1 LKNNQYK
8 QMAAN
13 NNFRLNEAQMLLL
26 QLFQHRQQMTPEE
39 LESLK
44 DTLVGHLS
52 QELDQEV
59 ALVMQEKG
67 VTAADIAT
75 KTAAINQHR
84 TSYLK
89 KTRLEK

>member
-1 LKNNQYK
+1 
-8 QMAAN
+8 MAAN
-13 NNFRLNEAQMLLL
+13 KNFRLNEAQMLLL

-39 LESLK
+39 LKSLK

-67 VTAADIAT
+67 ITAADIAA

-84 TSYLK
+84 TSYIK
-89 KTRLEK
+89 KMRLEK